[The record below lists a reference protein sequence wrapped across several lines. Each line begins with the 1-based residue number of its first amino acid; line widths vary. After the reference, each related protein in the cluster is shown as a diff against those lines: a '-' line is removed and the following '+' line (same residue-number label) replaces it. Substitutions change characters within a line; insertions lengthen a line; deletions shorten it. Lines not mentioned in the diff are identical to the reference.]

1 MRHGALLGDSRDLRE
16 PDETF
21 YTVLDEGEEVSL
33 VSNLTIRRALI
44 HREPAIELCGADPYK
59 FAELRELGLINSQI
73 DWKQGFF
80 VPTDEE
86 LGINILAALLDRYP
100 VVVAEEAAT
109 EASTTDSDEIR
120 PATIVDLD
128 EWIVAVGAANS
139 VSEHQAEI
147 TEHAESNE
155 PDDSAIFVLT
165 QEVSSVHWTQ
175 LANQPSEIQL
185 AFEFS

>member
-1 MRHGALLGDSRDLRE
+1 MPRSLEDSRDVRE
-16 PDETF
+16 PDEVF
-21 YTVLDEGEEVSL
+21 YAVLDEGEETTL
-33 VSNLTIRRALI
+33 VSNLKLRRGLI

-59 FAELRELGLINSQI
+59 SAELRELGLINEQI
-73 DWKQGFF
+73 DWRQRFF

-86 LGINILAALLDRYP
+86 RGIDILSALLDRYP
-100 VVVAEEAAT
+100 VVVDEEAAT
-109 EASTTDSDEIR
+109 EASTADSDEIR

-128 EWIVAVGAANS
+128 EWIVAVGEANS

-147 TEHAESNE
+147 TEHAESDE